1 MKQFVNQL
9 LLELADRNIA
19 VPDQIIEAV
28 VQFVDNY
35 PRVLVHLR
43 TTSKPMGLRI
53 VNEMKKIHLFHQ
65 HSGFMLFSPPV
76 SLVEQTVE
84 YSYAV
89 IRSSTTK
96 FLIPVASGHTT
107 EKITI
112 LNL

>member
-1 MKQFVNQL
+1 MKQFIDQL

-19 VPDQIIEAV
+19 VPDQIIEVV

-43 TTSKPMGLRI
+43 TTSKPIGLRI
-53 VNEMKKIHLFHQ
+53 VNEMKKNHLIHH
-65 HSGFMLFSPPV
+65 HSGFMLFAPPD

-89 IRSSTTK
+89 IRRSATK
-96 FLIPVASGHTT
+96 FLIPVVSGHTT